1 LGVRPLVSE
10 YETALAAGAAICVQ
24 ETASLDRS
32 TWNPVSFPELSVQ
45 ARSIRFREMGVAL
58 NADGGAGTAAGVGVG
73 GVVGVAVGGTGVEV
87 GVGVLVGVAVGWIGV
102 KVAVA
107 GTGVEVGV
115 GVLVAVAVGGTG
127 VKVAVGGTGVEG
139 GDGVLVG
146 VAVGG
151 TGVKVAVGGT
161 GVEVGDGV
169 LVGVAVGGKGVEV
182 RVGVRVAVGGG
193 ADPFTIVN
201 ESSTAPVSRRNFA
214 SRRFPFRSRTIEPS
228 WFNEMNIAG
237 WFREPPLVWPELPA
251 TA

>member
-1 LGVRPLVSE
+1 MSE

-32 TWNPVSFPELSVQ
+32 TWNPVSFPELSVH

-87 GVGVLVGVAVGWIGV
+87 GVGVLVGVAV
-102 KVAVA
+102 A
-107 GTGVEVGV
+107 GTGVEV
-115 GVLVAVAVGGTG
+115 AV
-127 VKVAVGGTGVEG
+127 
-139 GDGVLVG
+139 GVLVG

-161 GVEVGDGV
+161 
-169 LVGVAVGGKGVEV
+169 GVEV

-237 WFREPPLVWPELPA
+237 
-251 TA
+251 